1 MVSPG
6 CSLAM
11 VAEGCGMKA
20 NKIARKAFGGVC
32 PRPFY
37 LFIFWLFWKIARNTK
52 LMNDL
57 AHFLAMVDGY
67 QCIKASGMGS

>member
-1 MVSPG
+1 
-6 CSLAM
+6 M
-11 VAEGCGMKA
+11 VAEWCGMEA

-32 PRPFY
+32 PRLFY
-37 LFIFWLFWKIARNTK
+37 LFIFWPFWKIAKITK

-67 QCIKASGMGS
+67 KCIQTSGMGS